1 MQKKQLKEVY
11 SLSALPQFRKMPKGW
26 QLVSVVPEPEVKDML
41 HVTIIDKENG
51 GTFTYTTRCTMKEAQ
66 EWIEKSQRKTLED
79 MR

>member
-1 MQKKQLKEVY
+1 MQKKQLKEVC
-11 SLSALPQFRKMPKGW
+11 SLSALTLVRKMPKSW

-41 HVTIIDKENG
+41 HVTIIDKESG
-51 GTFTYTTRCTMKEAQ
+51 GTFTYTTRCIMKDAQ